1 MARYKKNDYKV
12 KCDLSG
18 VISNASECKEMWNG
32 LFVRKELWSRRHPQ
46 QRLPTIKEDAV
57 PHTPRPEGA
66 EQFIDSQDVTKD
78 DL

>member
-1 MARYKKNDYKV
+1 MARYKKGDYKV

-18 VISNASECKEMWNG
+18 VISNASECRRMWNG

-46 QRLPTIKEDAV
+46 QRLPMIKEDRV
-57 PHTPRPEGA
+57 PHTPRPEG
-66 EQFIDSQDVTKD
+66 EEVFIDSQDVTKD

>member
-1 MARYKKNDYKV
+1 MARYKKNDYHV

-18 VISNASECKEMWNG
+18 VISNASEMKEMWNG

-46 QRLPTIKEDAV
+46 QKLPTIKENRV
-57 PHTPRPEGA
+57 PQNPRPEGA
-66 EQFIDSQDVTKD
+66 EQFIDATDVTKD